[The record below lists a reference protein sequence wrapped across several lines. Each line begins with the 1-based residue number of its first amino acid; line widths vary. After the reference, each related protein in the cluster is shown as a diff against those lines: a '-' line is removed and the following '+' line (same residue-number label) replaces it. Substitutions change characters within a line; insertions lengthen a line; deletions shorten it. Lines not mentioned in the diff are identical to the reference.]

1 MAASDNRIRPLIR
14 ALCALFGV
22 IGIIWGVYTIII
34 DIESALTWLH
44 AIKYLVIG
52 SACYVFLAVAVTGKI
67 PDWLDI

>member
-1 MAASDNRIRPLIR
+1 MIR